1 MNKRNIIIAVL
12 ILIALL
18 IYPFRAQLKA
28 VFSGGTG
35 AAPEIQ
41 ITEVVRDLPV

>member
-1 MNKRNIIIAVL
+1 MNKRNIIIAIL
-12 ILIALL
+12 ILAALL

-28 VFSGGTG
+28 AFSGGTG

-41 ITEVVRDLPV
+41 ITEQI